1 MTRSARSVRE
11 VMPSYQEDFLASL
24 GIDPTLLLQ
33 ALLVSPRWFRPTSYG
48 NEVKRRQLYVSE
60 VAQFGGNPKLKPGM
74 AYYNLHEA
82 SKWADLPAEITTIR
96 ESLNAR
102 CECDFTFLSLL
113 HYKDESVGIAP
124 HQDANTEGD
133 WNYPIAGISLGTE
146 REFWWA
152 TIKDYKTERDKLR
165 KQFEEKYAKS
175 TAKAKAKEQV
185 LLNVGERLTPKQG
198 SLYVMPGGFQQEHV
212 HAILKTD
219 GPCGD
224 RVSLTFRVH
233 PNGLP

>member
-1 MTRSARSVRE
+1 MT
-11 VMPSYQEDFLASL
+11 PSYQEDFLASL
-24 GIDPTLLLQ
+24 GIDRTLLLQ
-33 ALLVSPRWFRPTSYG
+33 TLLVSPHWFRPTSYG
-48 NEVKRRQLYVSE
+48 KEVKRRQLYVSE
-60 VAQFGGNPKLKPGM
+60 VAQFGGNPKLKPGT

-82 SKWADLPAEITTIR
+82 AKWTDLPA
-96 ESLNAR
+96 
-102 CECDFTFLSLL
+102 
-113 HYKDESVGIAP
+113 
-124 HQDANTEGD
+124 D

-152 TIKDYKTERDKLR
+152 TIKDYKTEYDKLR

-175 TAKAKAKEQV
+175 TARAQAKKQV

-198 SLYVMPGGFQQEHV
+198 SLYVMPGGFQQEHF

-219 GPCGD
+219 EPCGD

-233 PNGLP
+233 PNGLNDQRKDPSDRT

>member
-1 MTRSARSVRE
+1 MT
-11 VMPSYQEDFLASL
+11 PIYQEDFLALL

-33 ALLVSPRWFRPTSYG
+33 TLLASPHWFRPTSYVK
-48 NEVKRRQLYVSE
+48 EVKRRQLYVSE
-60 VAQFGGNPKLKPGM
+60 VVQYGGNPKLKPGM
-74 AYYNLHEA
+74 AYYNLHETA
-82 SKWADLPAEITTIR
+82 KWADVPVELTTIR
-96 ESLNAR
+96 ERLNASYK
-102 CECDFTFLSLL
+102 CDFTFLSLL

-152 TIKDYKTERDKLR
+152 TIKDYKTEYEKLR
-165 KQFEEKYAKS
+165 QQFEKKYAKS
-175 TAKAKAKEQV
+175 TAKAKAKNQV
-185 LLNVGERLTPKQG
+185 LLNIGEHLTPKQG
-198 SLYVMPGGFQQEHV
+198 SLYVMPSGFQQDHF

-219 GPCGD
+219 EPCED

-233 PNGLP
+233 PNGLAAEAEAK